1 MRRRIVPY
9 NAANEKLTQ
18 LANASCL
25 ISGNCSAISNQ
36 VVTRFI
42 ASSYGARN
50 TSVIVMDF
58 TDHDMDAVFHG
69 SNYEVT
75 SFDIDTDVCGYD
87 PFYDGDVGQAVRY
100 IKQKATTFGYPHDQ
114 TVQIIKYISLLQ
126 TINEQ
131 LGLRYESLREM
142 NHYYDSVER
151 IGEALEELVR
161 KQKIRPSDM
170 KSYLLMLQRSAK
182 GNLLIDNILS
192 ECDFTLGTAP
202 ESGFSIKQLPSHT
215 LCHLYV
221 NSVYADKT
229 AVMLETLRKDIADI
243 HYPVNVIICTG
254 KVPCADNLFDL
265 ASCVTTHTRYNLLYI
280 TDDIFSDTKQ
290 YEQFRKLYEIN
301 VFGAHNG
308 ESSVAISGLFGTRR
322 VLEEHYGKTIDRR
335 LTANTVFDT
344 LTGRNYA
351 EGTQYVP
358 AEIPYFR
365 PEYVA
370 SMPDNKAIVVNTKGN
385 AYSTIT
391 LY

>member
-9 NAANEKLTQ
+9 NAADEKLTQ

-25 ISGNCSAISNQ
+25 ISGNCSTIRNQ

-42 ASSYGARN
+42 ASSHGAGN
-50 TSVIVMDF
+50 TSVIVIDF

-69 SNYEVT
+69 SNYKVT
-75 SFDIDTDVCGYD
+75 SFDIDTDIFGYD
-87 PFYDGDVGQAVRY
+87 PFYGGDMGQAVRY
-100 IKQKATTFGYPHDQ
+100 IKQKATTLGYPHEQ

-126 TINEQ
+126 TINDQ
-131 LGLRYESLREM
+131 LGLRFESLREM
-142 NHYYDSVER
+142 NHHYDSVER

-161 KQKIRPSDM
+161 KQKIRASDM
-170 KSYLLMLQRSAK
+170 KSYLSMLQRSAK

-192 ECDFTLGTAP
+192 ECDFTLGTAS
-202 ESGFSIKQLPSHT
+202 ECGFSIKQLPPHT

-229 AVMLETLRKDIADI
+229 TVMLETLRKDIADI
-243 HYPVNVIICTG
+243 HYPVNVIIFTG
-254 KVPCADNLFDL
+254 KTPCADNLFDL

-290 YEQFRKLYEIN
+290 YEQFRKLYELN
-301 VFGAHNG
+301 VFGAHSG
-308 ESSVAISGLFGTRR
+308 ESSVVISGLFGTRR

-344 LTGRNYA
+344 LTGRNYT

-370 SMPDNKAIVVNTKGN
+370 SMPDYKAIIVNTKGN